1 MIVHHLPSTVYRLPS
16 TIYLPFMLTYLLSR
30 LLQMI
35 PPLIGLTIIL
45 FVLLRIG
52 GDPVAHLVDPEASA
66 EEVAKVRAA
75 YGFDRPYYEQYL
87 RQLSMILRGDFGDSF
102 RFRSPAMPLVLERL
116 PATLELALASMFV
129 ALLIAIPAG
138 LLSAIY
144 QNSLLDLFVT
154 VGSTLGRAMPN
165 FWIGIML
172 ILFFSVQLRWL
183 PVSGRDEA
191 TSIVLPAITL
201 GSSVATALARVL
213 RSSMLEVLR
222 QEYIA
227 TARAK
232 GVSRYMVIMRHALRN
247 ALIPFITVLGLQMAW
262 LLGGAVI
269 VENVFAWPGMGR
281 LILASVQVRDLAVV
295 QAGVFIFALV
305 VMVTNL
311 LVDLSYAVVDPRIR
325 YR

>member
-1 MIVHHLPSTVYRLPS
+1 MIKFL
-16 TIYLPFMLTYLLSR
+16 FSR
-30 LLQMI
+30 ILQMI
-35 PPLIGLTIIL
+35 PPLFGLTIIL

-52 GDPVAHLVDPEASA
+52 GDPVAHLVDPEASV

-75 YGFDRPYYEQYL
+75 YGFDRPYHEQYL
-87 RQLSMILRGDFGDSF
+87 RQLGMMLAGDFGDSF

-116 PATLELALASMFV
+116 PATLELALASMLV
-129 ALLIAIPAG
+129 ALIIAIPAG

-144 QNSLLDLFVT
+144 QNSWLDLFVT

-191 TSIVLPAITL
+191 ASIVLPAITL
-201 GSSVATALARVL
+201 GSSIATTLARVL

-222 QEYIA
+222 QEYIV

-232 GVSRYMVIMRHALRN
+232 GVSQGMVIMHHALRN
-247 ALIPFITVLGLQMAW
+247 ALIPFVTVFGLQMAW

-295 QAGVFIFALV
+295 QAGVFVFALV

-311 LVDLSYAVVDPRIR
+311 LVDLSYAVIDPRIR
-325 YR
+325 FR

>member
-1 MIVHHLPSTVYRLPS
+1 MIKFL
-16 TIYLPFMLTYLLSR
+16 FSR
-30 LLQMI
+30 ILQMI
-35 PPLIGLTIIL
+35 PPLFGLTIIL

-52 GDPVAHLVDPEASA
+52 GDPVAHLVDPEASV

-75 YGFDRPYYEQYL
+75 YGFDRPYHEQYL
-87 RQLSMILRGDFGDSF
+87 RQLSRMLAGDFGDSF

-116 PATLELALASMFV
+116 PATLELALASMLV
-129 ALLIAIPAG
+129 ALIIAIPAG

-191 TSIVLPAITL
+191 ASIVLPAITL
-201 GSSVATALARVL
+201 GSSIATTLARVL

-222 QEYIA
+222 QEYIV

-232 GVSRYMVIMRHALRN
+232 GVSQVMVIMHHALRN
-247 ALIPFITVLGLQMAW
+247 ALIPFVTVFGLQMAW

-295 QAGVFIFALV
+295 QAGVFVFALV

-311 LVDLSYAVVDPRIR
+311 LVDLSYAVIDPRIR
-325 YR
+325 FR